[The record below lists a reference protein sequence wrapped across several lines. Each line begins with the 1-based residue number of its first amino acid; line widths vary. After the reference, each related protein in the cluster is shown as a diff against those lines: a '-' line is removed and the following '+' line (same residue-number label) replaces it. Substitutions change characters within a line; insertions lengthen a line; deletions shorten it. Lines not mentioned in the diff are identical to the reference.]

1 MVKENRSKKLA
12 SRCIISALA
21 LIITMTCAADA
32 YSSEPVTK
40 AEITEAAQ
48 VSTTAEVDND
58 AKAEEKT
65 TKATDETVAF
75 KMVTFGASKGASTSS
90 VVKSSVKTAASSSS
104 QSAAATTTKSSTAAP
119 QATTKAAATTKAYNY
134 NYNYNYAPA
143 AAPKATAA
151 TTAAAPAPAAT
162 TPASTAPASTSV
174 PSMIAERTYETDATH
189 PYNAQTNKI
198 TARWNAVSGASQYML
213 FVKGGQY
220 ANWTN
225 VATTSYTYYTVA
237 GLRRDTQYSF
247 AVKSV
252 DSKGNASALS
262 APVNIKTARMD
273 YSAAGW
279 QAMCRIVYHEVGGS
293 AGALWDKPIVYVAD
307 CVANQYVCAKYT
319 YQGTWPSY
327 YRKYSSIESV
337 IYTSTGF
344 ASDAVL
350 ASRGATYARV
360 TERVKKAVWGAVYG
374 ITYYNGIANDYNIF
388 FWNSSK
394 TAVSNSKIAYSIK
407 TPWNY
412 VNIWRQ
418 YWG

>member
-1 MVKENRSKKLA
+1 
-12 SRCIISALA
+12 
-21 LIITMTCAADA
+21 
-32 YSSEPVTK
+32 
-40 AEITEAAQ
+40 
-48 VSTTAEVDND
+48 
-58 AKAEEKT
+58 
-65 TKATDETVAF
+65 
-75 KMVTFGASKGASTSS
+75 
-90 VVKSSVKTAASSSS
+90 
-104 QSAAATTTKSSTAAP
+104 
-119 QATTKAAATTKAYNY
+119 
-134 NYNYNYAPA
+134 
-143 AAPKATAA
+143 
-151 TTAAAPAPAAT
+151 
-162 TPASTAPASTSV
+162 
-174 PSMIAERTYETDATH
+174 
-189 PYNAQTNKI
+189 
-198 TARWNAVSGASQYML
+198 
-213 FVKGGQY
+213 
-220 ANWTN
+220 
-225 VATTSYTYYTVA
+225 
-237 GLRRDTQYSF
+237 
-247 AVKSV
+247 
-252 DSKGNASALS
+252 
-262 APVNIKTARMD
+262 
-273 YSAAGW
+273 
-279 QAMCRIVYHEVGGS
+279 MCRIVYHEVGGS

-360 TERVKKAVWGAVYG
+360 TQRVKKAVWGAVYG